1 MYQKR
6 CFLCR
11 KLVVKFFFFFLIFV
25 YFVCMLPLLV
35 KYNLRFRCENKE
47 TTVPR
52 QDVGVSK
59 TVSVVNA
66 LNPDVDFSF

>member
-1 MYQKR
+1 
-6 CFLCR
+6 
-11 KLVVKFFFFFLIFV
+11 
-25 YFVCMLPLLV
+25 V